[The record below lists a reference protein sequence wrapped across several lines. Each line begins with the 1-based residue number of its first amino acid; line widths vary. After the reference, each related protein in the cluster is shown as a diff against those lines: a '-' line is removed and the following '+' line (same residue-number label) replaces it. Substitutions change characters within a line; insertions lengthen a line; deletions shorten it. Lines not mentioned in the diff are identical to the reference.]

1 PFAPRR
7 TSKNIARTVG
17 MESCRAPRRFL
28 RRSFDDGPV
37 IIAGVAGFSEQG
49 DPAVRIVMELGGEH
63 PFLEQRLLLISA
75 IGVDLHE
82 GAPRRQSLDFTERG
96 DAFAAIEIVHR
107 IERYHRLEALVRKRQ
122 LDGIAEM
129 EPADDFRLAMHQRI
143 FRDVEAEG
151 FEAGTDLDQILD
163 QEALAAAHV
172 EHAIA
177 GLEIEVLHHV
187 FRNRNPSTIIAVS
200 AIAVFARPIEIEFAI
215 LARDCDDLVGLRLGA
230 GIDVTLAARKL

>member
-1 PFAPRR
+1 MNTRNRCGARPPVAKCRGCDAGNAGSVLLQHGYRTYCVESFCSSYAYPFAPRR

-82 GAPRRQSLDFTERG
+82 GAPRGRSLAFTEGG
-96 DAFAAIEIVHR
+96 DSFAGSAIVHR
-107 IERYHRLEALVRKRQ
+107 IERYHRLEALGRKRQ
-122 LDGIAEM
+122 VDGIAEM

-151 FEAGTDLDQILD
+151 FEAGTDLDQIL
-163 QEALAAAHV
+163 
-172 EHAIA
+172 
-177 GLEIEVLHHV
+177 
-187 FRNRNPSTIIAVS
+187 
-200 AIAVFARPIEIEFAI
+200 
-215 LARDCDDLVGLRLGA
+215 
-230 GIDVTLAARKL
+230 